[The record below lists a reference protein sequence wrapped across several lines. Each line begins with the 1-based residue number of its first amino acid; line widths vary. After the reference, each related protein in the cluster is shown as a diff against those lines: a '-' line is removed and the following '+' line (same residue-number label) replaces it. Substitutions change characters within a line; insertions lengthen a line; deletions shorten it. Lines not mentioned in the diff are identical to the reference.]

1 MNESSNHRMNESLD
15 CLIIGYGSIG
25 ARHANILKEMGHSVH
40 VVSKRDITDLPCYKS
55 TKGALQKKDFD
66 YVVISN
72 ETYNHYNSFEELNE
86 LGYSGMLLIEKPVF
100 LEPCPIPQSGYENVF
115 VAYNLRFHPVIQ
127 KLREFLNGK
136 EIYSIHAYV
145 GQYLPDWRPG
155 TDYTGSYSA
164 SKAQGGGV
172 LRDLS
177 HELDYI
183 NWIAGGWKR
192 VAAIGGKF
200 SELQIDSD
208 DVFVLLLEM
217 ENCPVVSV
225 QMNYLDHK
233 ARREIIVNMKDHTI
247 KADLILNTLE
257 INGEVSELEVERNMT
272 YTMQHNA
279 ILNGDYSITCTLR
292 QGMDVL
298 TLIHA
303 AESAS
308 KKQAWINR
316 SDLELLS

>member
-1 MNESSNHRMNESLD
+1 MN

-25 ARHANILKEMGHSVH
+25 ARHANILKEMGHNVY
-40 VVSKRDITDLPCYKS
+40 VVSKRDVKGFPCYKLI
-55 TKGALQKKDFD
+55 KEALQNKDFD
-66 YVVISN
+66 YVIISN
-72 ETYNHYNSFEELNE
+72 ETYNHYNSFVELNE
-86 LGYSGMLLIEKPVF
+86 LGYSGKLLIEKPVF
-100 LEPCPIPQSGYENVF
+100 LEPRSLPQSGFEKVF

-136 EIYSIHAYV
+136 EIYSIQVYV
-145 GQYLPDWRPG
+145 GQHLPSWRPG
-155 TDYTGSYSA
+155 TDYTKCYST

-200 SELQIDSD
+200 SDLQIDSD

-217 ENCPVVSV
+217 ENCPVACI
-225 QMNYLDHK
+225 QMNYLDRK
-233 ARREIIVNMKDHTI
+233 ARREIIINLKDHTI
-247 KADLILNTLE
+247 KADLIHSTLE
-257 INGEVSELEVERNMT
+257 IDEEMTRFEVERNLT
-272 YTMQHNA
+272 YTKQHNA
-279 ILNGDYSITCTLR
+279 ILKGDYSAACTLK

-298 TLIHA
+298 NLIHA
-303 AESAS
+303 AELAS
-308 KKQAWINR
+308 NNQEWINR
-316 SDLELLS
+316 SDLELTS